1 MANDK
6 KMTQANQSAYVPY
19 GEGVGGL
26 VAQHFPTT

>member
-6 KMTQANQSAYVPY
+6 KMTQVNHSAYVPY

-26 VAQHFPTT
+26 VAHFPAT